1 MLQASC
7 VCCNSMFKI
16 GGGGGKHI
24 CSSFRETAVREL
36 SLVGSQKP
44 ALKELGLVVPFP
56 L

>member
-1 MLQASC
+1 MSAVI
-7 VCCNSMFKI
+7 VCLKM
-16 GGGGGKHI
+16 GGGEKHI
-24 CSSFRETAVREL
+24 CSSFSETAVREL